1 LIIPAKKL
9 LIVTL
14 RDRETQVLRRLGELG
29 VVQLR
34 KLTDEDASKF
44 REMEVEKLRELEKIY
59 HRFIE
64 LCRMLTGSLFEE
76 EEERELYEKYTRLK
90 NRLDDYLIKQ
100 SDLKKRKAV
109 VEALLRMGEKQ
120 LPELG
125 NFDEIFS
132 TVGILPKDGLQELEE
147 FIANKPFAMKHA
159 DLSNNRVLVYLVGL
173 RDLRNEVEK
182 ILAGLDFEAIRFP
195 DDLPKDCQEAILIL
209 DEELSKLADEIDS
222 AKNAL
227 EDIKRRL
234 TSFVKEEGVELE
246 WLRKLHQDVVRFQ
259 KFLSPHIPK
268 PAEKIELDE
277 KTIRNLINRFHR
289 EYNSISRK
297 IHELE
302 WERKNLEKLKSI
314 LERLKKVT
322 DELPETGDFETISAF
337 AGILNTKDAVKR
349 FMRYISGKPVAVQ
362 TFDLSGEAALLYVV
376 CFKDRSREIRVQLAS
391 LGFKEVEELSKLPRK
406 VDEALKYV
414 TMKLEEIQIE
424 REKIDA
430 RLEELKKE
438 FASKAGAIL
447 SYLEVHLKIGE
458 ALMGTL
464 KSETMRVIQGW
475 VLEDQVEELKLELE
489 KLRRRIGGALFLEI
503 MDPEPGEEVPTA
515 LRNPK
520 PFKVFE
526 SLIAQYGWPGH
537 REIDPT
543 VISGI
548 LWTLMFGLM
557 FPDLGHGIAIV
568 VIGLFFSRVFK
579 KKFLGINAQ
588 KLGSLMI
595 GLGISSAFFG
605 LLIGEFFLIET
616 TPLIPGLHAGWIE
629 DPNAT
634 LWLIKIAIFFGVA
647 QILLAM
653 TLAIRNELKHGDIV
667 DAILGQHGLA
677 AIISFIG
684 FILTAFYFVGI
695 TVIPGALEFPELGID
710 ALTHWPFILMIA
722 GIIMMILKPIF
733 TKESFSMGI
742 GNILETVTAFLA
754 NTFSYARIAGFAI
767 VHAALAMVVYKL
779 MEANPIMGIGM
790 GLIFLNVFALTVEL
804 MVCMIQALRLL
815 YYEFFT
821 KFYRGTGSPYRPWR
835 L

>member
-1 LIIPAKKL
+1 MIIPAKKL

-59 HRFIE
+59 HKFIE
-64 LCRMLTGSLFEE
+64 LCKMLTGSLFEE
-76 EEERELYEKYTRLK
+76 GEERKLYEEYTRLK
-90 NRLDDYLIKQ
+90 NRLDDFLIKQ
-100 SDLKKRKAV
+100 SILKKRKAV

-125 NFDEIFS
+125 NFGEIFS
-132 TVGILPKDGLQELEE
+132 IIGILPRERLQDLEK
-147 FIANKPFAMKHA
+147 FLANKPFAMKYA
-159 DLSNNRVLVYLVGL
+159 EFSTDQVLVHLIGLLDL
-173 RDLRNEVEK
+173 RDDLEK
-182 ILAGLDFEAIRFP
+182 ALVQLEFENIKLP
-195 DDLPKDCQEAILIL
+195 ENLPKDCHEALLIL
-209 DEELSKLADEIDS
+209 DEELSKITDEIDS
-222 AKNAL
+222 VKKAL
-227 EDIKRRL
+227 EDMKKRL
-234 TSFVKEEGVELE
+234 TGFVTEEGVELE
-246 WLRKLHQDVVRFQ
+246 RLRKLYEDVVRLQ
-259 KFLSPHIPK
+259 RTLSSHIAK
-268 PAEKIELDE
+268 PMEKMELDE
-277 KTIRNLINRFHR
+277 KTVRNLINRFHR
-289 EYNSISRK
+289 EYNSIRRQ

-302 WERKNLEKLKSI
+302 WEQKKLEKLNSI
-314 LERLKKVT
+314 LKKLKEVT

-337 AGILNTKDAVKR
+337 TGILDGKDALKR
-349 FMRYISGKPVAVQ
+349 FMQFISGKSVAVQ
-362 TFDLSGEAALLYVV
+362 KFDLGSESTFLYII
-376 CFKDRSREIRVQLAS
+376 CFKDQSREIKIQLAS
-391 LGFKEVEELSKLPRK
+391 LGFKEVEGLSKLPRK
-406 VDEALKYV
+406 VDEALKYIA
-414 TMKLEEIQIE
+414 MKLEEIRIE
-424 REKIDA
+424 RERVEAK
-430 RLEELKKE
+430 LENLKKE

-475 VLEDQVEELKLELE
+475 VLADQVEELKLELE
-489 KLRRRIGGALFLEI
+489 RLRRRIGGALFLEI

-537 REIDPT
+537 KEIDPT

-557 FPDLGHGIAIV
+557 FPDLGHGIAI
-568 VIGLFFSRVFK
+568 IAMGLFFSRVFK
-579 KKFLGINAQ
+579 KRFLGINSQ
-588 KLGSLMI
+588 KLGTLMI
-595 GLGISSAFFG
+595 GLGVSSAFFG

-653 TLAIRNELKHGDIV
+653 ALAIQNELRHGDIV
-667 DAILGQHGLA
+667 EAILGQHGLA
-677 AIISFIG
+677 AVISFIG

-695 TVIPGALEFPELGID
+695 TVIPGLIEFPELGMG
-710 ALTHWPFILMIA
+710 ALMQWPFFLMIA

-733 TKESFSMGI
+733 AKESLSMGI

-767 VHAALAMVVYKL
+767 VHAALAMVVYRL

-821 KFYRGTGSPYRPWR
+821 KFYRGTGSPYRPWK